1 MPVAATKSQRDF
13 ARGVWRGDGDDG
25 YTGKVAFSGG
35 TPVPDPALP
44 ETYHKLPD
52 PLKQTLAKSHQEYV
66 KGWPGRPFADYINDL
81 DSGGHLAVIRDVH
94 ARCTKEPK
102 LWPFLQAVIGPW
114 TYAAG
119 HNISQGFNFLCD
131 KPDELLKALRGS
143 SFFCEDDPT
152 TTVHGP
158 RDCFRELISGGSGLH
173 VCVVRPASRQT
184 HHHDIHIDKF
194 QTVCARKA
202 DGSCDYQ
209 YLNTNFVNHM
219 KDVVPWFLTD
229 VAPKKIEEATK
240 AVGKAAGEALRDY
253 GERESKGHG
262 PKW

>member
-1 MPVAATKSQRDF
+1 MA
-13 ARGVWRGDGDDG
+13 
-25 YTGKVAFSGG
+25 
-35 TPVPDPALP
+35 DPALP
-44 ETYHKLPD
+44 ATYDKLPD
-52 PLKQTLAKSHQEYV
+52 PLKQTLAKSHREYV
-66 KGWPGRPFADYINDL
+66 KGWPGRLFAEYINDL
-81 DSGGHLAVIRDVH
+81 DAGGHLAVIRDVY
-94 ARCTKEPK
+94 ARCAKESK
-102 LWPFLQAVIGPW
+102 LWPFIQTVIGPW

-131 KPDELLKALRGS
+131 KPDDLLKLLRGS
-143 SFFCEDDPT
+143 SLFCEDDPT

-158 RDCFRELISGGSGLH
+158 RDCFREIITAGSGLH

-194 QTVCARKA
+194 QTVCKRKE

-209 YLNTNFVNHM
+209 YMNSNFVNHM
-219 KDVVPWFLTD
+219 KDVVPWFLKE
-229 VAPKKIEEATK
+229 VAPKK
-240 AVGKAAGEALRDY
+240 VGEAVREA

>member
-1 MPVAATKSQRDF
+1 MA
-13 ARGVWRGDGDDG
+13 
-25 YTGKVAFSGG
+25 
-35 TPVPDPALP
+35 DPALP
-44 ETYHKLPD
+44 ETYNKLPD
-52 PLKQTLAKSHQEYV
+52 PLKPTLVKSHQEYV
-66 KGWPGRPFADYINDL
+66 KGWKGRSFVDYVNDL
-81 DSGGHLAVIRDVH
+81 DSGGHLAVIRDVYT
-94 ARCTKEPK
+94 RCTKEPK
-102 LWPFLQAVIGPW
+102 LWPFIQVIIGPW

-158 RDCFRELISGGSGLH
+158 RDCFRELITSGAGLH
-173 VCVVRPASRQT
+173 VCVVRPASRQE

-202 DGSCDYQ
+202 DGSCDYKK
-209 YLNTNFVNHM
+209 LNTNFVYHM
-219 KDVVPWFLTD
+219 KDVVPWFLTE
-229 VAPKKIEEATK
+229 VAPKKIEEAAK
-240 AVGKAAGEALRDY
+240 AVGKVAGEALRDY